1 MTAIGLFGLSALI
14 LGTSFLS
21 GIFGMAGGL
30 ILMGA
35 LLAFLPVP
43 AAMALHGVTQTASN
57 GWRAFLWRRHILW
70 RPTAFY
76 AAGGIAAILGCLA
89 VQFVPSRAVVLLS
102 LGLLPL
108 LFRRIPER
116 LQGDPRNG
124 RDSFLCGVV
133 CVALMLISGAPGPLL
148 DTFLQR
154 AGLDRKAIVATKG
167 VFQVF
172 GHAAKVV
179 YFGGFLGAAD
189 FDDAP
194 VYALA
199 IAVAMAGTTLGGLV
213 LARMTDTDF
222 RRWTDRIILTVCA
235 WYVTHGLYLLLFAPG
250 G

>member
-1 MTAIGLFGLSALI
+1 MTVVGLIGLSGTI
-14 LGTSFLS
+14 LFTSFLS

-76 AAGGIAAILGCLA
+76 AAGGAAAMLGCLA
-89 VQFVPSRAVVLLS
+89 VQFVPSRGLVLLG

-108 LFRRIPER
+108 LFRWIPAR

-133 CVALMLISGAPGPLL
+133 CVSLMLISGAPGPLL
-148 DTFLQR
+148 DTFLLR
-154 AGLDRKAIVATKG
+154 GGLDRKAIVATKG

-179 YFGGFLGAAD
+179 YFGAFFGAAD
-189 FDDAP
+189 LDDVP

-199 IAVAMAGTTLGGLV
+199 IAIAMAGTTLGGTL
-213 LARMTDTDF
+213 LARMSDTDF
-222 RRWTDRIILTVCA
+222 RRWTNRIILTVCS
-235 WYVTHGLYLLLFAPG
+235 WYVAHGLYLLLWS
-250 G
+250 